1 MIGYYVHHHG
11 LGHLHR
17 AQVFARAWS
26 ELAGGTV
33 TGLSSLT
40 RPVGWNGPWVYLP
53 RDDRSI
59 HPVDPTAH
67 ERLHWAPL
75 GDPGVRARA
84 GLLSTWIQDTHPR
97 AVVVDTSAEATIM
110 IRLHGVPVVSV
121 VLPGWR
127 SDAASVTGYRLSDA
141 LVATWPQEA
150 EHGGLDVMNP
160 GLPQD
165 IRERVV
171 CVGAVSRF
179 SARGQTNSSSPA
191 DVPGS
196 APAAHLPRVVII
208 GSRPSDM
215 LSGTVASDVA
225 ARVPG
230 WDPVVLSAEGHWAGD
245 PWHVLASADV
255 VVTNAGQS
263 ALGDLSA
270 LRKPAVVVPDYR
282 PHAEQ
287 EIACRVLEAGPWPVV
302 VRATAAD
309 ALSLEAIE
317 GARKLDGDLW
327 SAWCDGLGARRMA
340 EIVDTVRL
348 ARR

>member
-11 LGHLHR
+11 RGHLHR
-17 AQVFARAWS
+17 AQVFAHAWS
-26 ELAGGTV
+26 ELVGGTV
-33 TGLSSLT
+33 TGLASLT

-53 RDDRSI
+53 RDDRALD
-59 HPVDPTAH
+59 PVDPTAH

-84 GLLSTWIQDTHPR
+84 ALLSAWIQDTHPR

-127 SDAASVTGYRLSDA
+127 ADAASLTGYRLSDA
-141 LVATWPQEA
+141 LVATWPKVA
-150 EHGGLDVMNP
+150 ERGGLDVMVP
-160 GLPQD
+160 GIPED
-165 IRERVV
+165 IREQIV

-179 SARGQTNSSSPA
+179 SDRSPDTTEA
-191 DVPGS
+191 SHRTSPEGR
-196 APAAHLPRVVII
+196 PPRVVVL
-208 GSRPSDM
+208 GSRPGDM
-215 LSGTVASDVA
+215 LSASTSAAVAE
-225 ARVPG
+225 RLPG
-230 WDPVVLSAEGHWAGD
+230 WDCQVLSAEGDWVGD
-245 PWHVLASADV
+245 PWHVLAEADV

-302 VRATAAD
+302 IRSTAAE
-309 ALSLEAIE
+309 ALTVEAVE

-327 SAWCDGLGARRMA
+327 QPWSDGHGARRMA
-340 EIVDTVRL
+340 EVVEAVCLPRRL
-348 ARR
+348 A